1 VLLAV
6 ALSCPHSARAQEP
19 RGEIETARSALA
31 ASDLDDT
38 QRGTA
43 LANLDAAASSYR
55 AAAPLAERSAALA
68 AEATQVPSEVARLQA
83 ALEVDRPRSLADWE
97 ARLPGDADAE
107 TLELLLAGERAD
119 ATDLRARIDAT
130 RAELAKTLSRPSQ
143 SAEDLATLRRR
154 IEELSVPPARQAD
167 EPALVF
173 EARRLRRAAELQH
186 AQADLALRTTER
198 ETAAARQRLLELQAR
213 EMRQQLAAHESRM
226 ATLQRRISEIGRR
239 TLEQRVERLAVQA
252 EELAASDRPTA
263 AAAAENDTLGR
274 ELLEHN
280 DQLGDERTTLGA
292 LEQARERIQASLRES
307 LTRLELGGASEE
319 VGRWL
324 WSERRH
330 LESAARLRQR
340 LADLRD
346 ALAGLRL
353 RVLVVSEQQRDLED
367 VAGAVD
373 ALRETVIAD
382 DDESGEAAAPD
393 RALLESLVRQRAEL
407 LGHLT
412 LLLQRRITTLEQSE
426 RVLQAQIDV
435 TVDLHQILDR
445 RLLWIR
451 SHPAVDVA
459 WARRVPGGLYDLAKP
474 SRLLTT
480 AELLARD
487 VAARPSRYVASLLV
501 LLFVVALG
509 YRAPAR
515 IGTLGTRTRQIRE
528 DHHRHTA
535 EALAWTVAA
544 ALPGPV
550 AMALLGMLLQGVGTT
565 GRFSDSLGRAV
576 GALAPTLLA
585 FTFLHWSCVEGGLAH
600 AHFRWM
606 RARREA
612 IRGWVPRLAALVLPL
627 ALVVLLAFIRNQDLA
642 IDVSARIA
650 IVIVASAG
658 AWALWHLLDVGV
670 LWVIRGATDQ
680 RSTARR
686 SLRVVLPLLL
696 VAIALLALAGYV
708 YSAAILMFA
717 ALYSLGV
724 VVLLAGLLGMLAR
737 WFLVG
742 ERRLKL
748 RRLQEQRA
756 ADTKAGPDGGEA
768 PREAEEDLS
777 VEQVSAQ
784 TRRLLRAVRL
794 TLLALG
800 LIWVWADVI
809 LAFGRLDEFALWHVA
824 DVGADGAP
832 IEAPVTLMAAL
843 LGVGALVLTVVGARN
858 LPGLVE
864 LGLLSRTGVDAASR
878 YAITSVL
885 RYAIVAAG
893 SLLGLG
899 LLGLRWSQLQ
909 WMAAALSVG
918 LGFGL
923 QEIFANFVSGLI
935 LLFERPF
942 RVGDVITIGDLS
954 GRVTRIRTRATTILD
969 FDNKE
974 IVVPNKSFITD
985 RLVNWTLSDT
995 ITRITIKVGVAYGTD
1010 PAAVRAVLLD
1020 AARENP
1026 RVLADPEPATWFLA
1040 FGASSLDFEL
1050 RVFVGDLG
1058 DRLPVQDE
1066 LNARV
1071 AALCT
1076 ERGIEIAFPQLDLHV
1091 RDLPRTGDG

>member
-1 VLLAV
+1 V
-6 ALSCPHSARAQEP
+6 ALSHPQAVPAQDP
-19 RGEIETARSALA
+19 RGEIETTRAALE

-38 QRGTA
+38 QRGAA
-43 LANLDAAASSYR
+43 LANLEAAASSHR
-55 AAAPLAERSAALA
+55 SAAPLAERHEALI
-68 AEATQVPSEVARLQA
+68 AEATRVPSELARLQA
-83 ALEVDRPRSLADWE
+83 TLEVDRTRTLADWE
-97 ARLPGDADAE
+97 ARLPDDADAE

-119 ATDLRARIDAT
+119 ATDLRAQIDAT
-130 RAELAKTLSRPSQ
+130 SAELAKTLSRPAQ
-143 SAEDLATLRRR
+143 SAEDLASLRRR
-154 IEELSVPPARQAD
+154 IEETSTPPAQQAA

-186 AQADLALRTTER
+186 AQAELALRTTER
-198 ETAAARQRLLELQAR
+198 ETAAARQRLLELQLR
-213 EMRQQLAAHESRM
+213 EMRQQLATHESRI

-239 TLEQRVERLAVQA
+239 TLARRVDRLAVQA
-252 EELAASDRPTA
+252 RTLATSDRPTA
-263 AAAAENDTLGR
+263 TAAAENDLLGR

-280 DQLGDERTTLGA
+280 DQLGDERSTLGA
-292 LEQARERIQASLRES
+292 LERARERIQASLRES

-324 WSERRH
+324 WSERRY
-330 LESAARLRQR
+330 LESAARLRQK
-340 LADLRD
+340 LAALRD
-346 ALAGLRL
+346 ALARVRL
-353 RVLVVSEQQRDLED
+353 RALVVSEQQRALED
-367 VAGAVD
+367 VGEAAEE
-373 ALRETVIAD
+373 LRESAVAD
-382 DDESGEAAAPD
+382 DDESGDVAAPD
-393 RALLESLVRQRAEL
+393 QTTLEAFLRQRADL
-407 LGHLT
+407 LGLLT
-412 LLLQRRITTLEQSE
+412 LLLQRRVSTLEQSE
-426 RVLQAQIDV
+426 RALQAQIDV
-435 TVDLHQILDR
+435 TVELRQILDR

-459 WARRVPGGLYDLAKP
+459 WARRVPDGLHDLAKP
-474 SRLLTT
+474 SRLITT

-487 VAARPSRYVASLLV
+487 VGARPSRYVASLLLLLLV
-501 LLFVVALG
+501 LALRR
-509 YRAPAR
+509 RAPAR
-515 IGTLGTRTRQIRE
+515 IGALGTRTRQIRE
-528 DHHRHTA
+528 DRQRHTV

-550 AMALLGMLLQGVGTT
+550 AMGLLGVLLQGIGTT

-585 FTFLHWSCVEGGLAH
+585 FTFLYWSCVEGGLAH

-612 IRGWVPRLAALVLPL
+612 IRRWVPRVAALVLPL

-650 IVIVASAG
+650 IVVVAGAG
-658 AWALWHLLDVGV
+658 AWALWRLLDVGM

-686 SLRVVLPLLL
+686 ILRVALPLIL
-696 VAIALLALAGYV
+696 VAIAFLALAGYV

-717 ALYSLGV
+717 ALYTLGV
-724 VVLLAGLLGMLAR
+724 VVVLAGLLGMLAR
-737 WFLVG
+737 WLLVG

-768 PREAEEDLS
+768 PREVEEDLS
-777 VEQVSAQ
+777 LEQVSAQ

-800 LIWVWADVI
+800 LVWVWADVI
-809 LAFGRLDEFALWHVA
+809 FAFGRLDEFALWHVA
-824 DVGADGAP
+824 DVGTDGSP

-843 LGVGALVLTVVGARN
+843 LGVAALVLTVVGARN

-885 RYAIVAAG
+885 RYAIVAMG
-893 SLLGLG
+893 SVLGLG

-1010 PAAVRAVLLD
+1010 PAAVRAVLHD
-1020 AARENP
+1020 AARENS
-1026 RVLADPEPATWFLA
+1026 RVLADPAPASWFLA

-1066 LNARV
+1066 LNARI